1 MDGTA
6 EGTSRPQPHIG
17 AVYREAA
24 TGIEYTLSGL
34 RSHRQVFLAENPFG
48 NGRIID
54 RIALDE
60 LTERFTF
67 VRCDHENFCCTEHRV
82 HTAPHRGCMMR

>member
-1 MDGTA
+1 M
-6 EGTSRPQPHIG
+6 EQPEVPVRPHVG
-17 AVYREAA
+17 AVYRERA

-54 RIALDE
+54 RLPLDE
-60 LTERFTF
+60 LVERFDP
-67 VRCDHENFCCTEHRV
+67 VRCNHEDFCCAEHRSHV
-82 HTAPHRGCMMR
+82 MPHRGCIMR